1 MFFSSRLE
9 FLLHSHTF
17 LSTSLKVASDGKNFH
32 AGKDEEEEGARMKTK
47 KDCDEEEKGFK
58 CHF

>member
-9 FLLHSHTF
+9 FLLHSRTF
-17 LSTSLKVASDGKNFH
+17 LPTSLKVLSDGRNFH
-32 AGKDEEEEGARMKTK
+32 AGKDEEEGARMKTK